1 MLCQLNAEGKT
12 ASFHF
17 LISKFGW
24 FYCCIFQTSAPAS
37 VPNNNRLCPKNVFS
51 LSSWGHKWVLCL
63 SRIDPEKTK
72 TGLSCTFFF
81 FVKSSL
87 FCSYVHTQDDA
98 CFANDTLLANNSNCC
113 DHQASTN
120 TSLKSSRKWNSLFPC
135 LESITSPYVPIW
147 HISVLKPIIA
157 YRHIWY
163 FVQKK
168 TLEAF

>member
-120 TSLKSSRKWNSLFPC
+120 TSLKSSRKWNSLP
-135 LESITSPYVPIW
+135 LPGVYHVTVRANW
-147 HISVLKPIIA
+147 A
-157 YRHIWY
+157 YLCAQTYYSLQTHLILCA
-163 FVQKK
+163 KK